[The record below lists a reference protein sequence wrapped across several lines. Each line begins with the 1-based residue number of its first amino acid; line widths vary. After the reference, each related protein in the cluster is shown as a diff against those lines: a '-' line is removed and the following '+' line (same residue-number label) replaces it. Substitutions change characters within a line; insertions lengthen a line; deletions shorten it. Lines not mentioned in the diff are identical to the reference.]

1 MKEQSLMKTILLW
14 LGKCLG
20 LIVGVSLGAAML
32 GVPWIL
38 YLENRAGHDVD
49 LTILTR
55 LPLEVW
61 ALISGLIVIALLLR
75 LERAKLSD
83 AYLRRKGILSHSLAG
98 GVIGVLAAGLPAVI
112 ALLAGQVELN
122 PDFIAVPLAMLLL
135 LALSVFLNALLQE
148 MMFRG
153 YVFHVSKKAFGFI
166 FAIIMSSLG
175 FVLVHGSVYSGP
187 EGLFAGASLMLAG
200 LGMAFMVLATRSIWL
215 ATGYHWG
222 WNMSQA
228 FLSEEVANKA
238 YTEGAPLI
246 VQSSLSTGINVEHTL
261 LGLLGPAV
269 VAFLAFLFWRYRQRY
284 ADRAQHIPETS

>member
-1 MKEQSLMKTILLW
+1 MKTFLIW

-20 LIVGVSLGAAML
+20 LIVGVSLGAALL

-38 YLENRAGHDVD
+38 YLENRAGDDVD
-49 LTILTR
+49 LTIITR
-55 LPLEVW
+55 LPLEIW
-61 ALISGLIVIALLLR
+61 ALISGLIVIALFLR
-75 LERAKLSD
+75 LERAKLSA
-83 AYLRRKGILSHSLAG
+83 AYLRWNGVLSHSLAG
-98 GVIGVLAAGLPAVI
+98 GVIGLFAAGASAII
-112 ALLAGQVELN
+112 ALLTGQVELN
-122 PDFIAVPLAMLLL
+122 QEFITVPLATLLL
-135 LALSVFLNALLQE
+135 LGLSVFLNALLQE

-153 YVFHVSKKAFGFI
+153 YVFHVSERAYGVI

-175 FVLVHGSVYSGP
+175 FVLVHGGVYSGV

-228 FLSEEVANKA
+228 FISDEVANKA

-246 VQSSLSTGINVEHTL
+246 INTSASYGINVEHTL
-261 LGLLGPAV
+261 LGLFGPAI
-269 VAFLAFLFWRYRQRY
+269 VAVIAFLFWRYRQPQT
-284 ADRAQHIPETS
+284 DSNKHTPEAN